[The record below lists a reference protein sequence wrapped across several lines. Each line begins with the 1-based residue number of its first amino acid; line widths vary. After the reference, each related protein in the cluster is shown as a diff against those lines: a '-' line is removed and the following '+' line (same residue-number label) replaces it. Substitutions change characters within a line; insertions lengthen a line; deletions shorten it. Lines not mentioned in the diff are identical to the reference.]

1 MHVIIHHDT
10 SASKFFLC
18 SSLMSKFIF
27 IFYICYLCIVYDK
40 FLLYVHD
47 NIENKKIM
55 KISNISKMLRKL
67 KNKYPSA
74 KQEYKIRYA

>member
-1 MHVIIHHDT
+1 MIRQLANSFFVHLLCLNLF
-10 SASKFFLC
+10 SFFL
-18 SSLMSKFIF
+18 
-27 IFYICYLCIVYDK
+27 ICYLCIVYDK